1 MLTIHPL
8 LFLYQLLWPHC
19 HVPVPT
25 ALMSRPPSLQGP
37 GSPPPTPD
45 AQDDIL
51 VAILPPPRP
60 RLGFEPVLLT
70 LKPLEDRQGISVKVV
85 TMSLQFLPTVGR
97 ARAPGIHTEVTAT
110 SREAE
115 GAGRDTGDPG
125 TVPRPAVC
133 LQVAVSRVRTLPSPG
148 PGTPALSFLK
158 ILSGRHDSRALD
170 RCSWAVAGPQLSP
183 HRGGAHSHQL

>member
-1 MLTIHPL
+1 MLKTTSW
-8 LFLYQLLWPHC
+8 WP
-19 HVPVPT
+19 
-25 ALMSRPPSLQGP
+25 SSL
-37 GSPPPTPD
+37 
-45 AQDDIL
+45 
-51 VAILPPPRP
+51 PPRP